1 MKEIIEVTVEA
12 DWNDGDYVESTW
24 SPSEKGLE
32 KLREFIAKY
41 PILKENGGVADLRD
55 SGELSGEEEDYLS
68 DLLPGGYPDGGEIHS
83 IESIV
88 VRKITI
94 QKEEKLI

>member
-1 MKEIIEVTVEA
+1 MKKIIEVTIEA

-41 PILKENGGVADLRD
+41 PILKESGGVADLRD

-68 DLLPGGYPDGGEIHS
+68 DMMPGGYPDGGEIHT
-83 IESIV
+83 IESIK
-88 VRKITI
+88 VRVIEI
-94 QKEEKLI
+94 FEEEKLI